1 MWALA
6 LLLACGRSA
15 EPAADPDADDDG
27 VDAPDDCD
35 DADART
41 HPGAPELGDGV
52 DRDCDGRAPPPPL
65 DLTGTES
72 DAGFGH
78 AVALRGADLLVGEP
92 FAAPGAAGAAL
103 PAGRVSIVDAG
114 GVEAWIG
121 AYGAARGASIAVL
134 ADGAALVGEPGASA
148 VRTPEGS
155 LVLAA
160 SGAGRAL
167 TARGMEWA
175 ARAEGGAIR
184 SDGTRVALG
193 RAADALAFL
202 PDGTL
207 VAGLAE
213 GDVAVVVGEARVL
226 RASPADGAGRA
237 LAVGDADADGD
248 MDLLV
253 GAPEAGRV
261 YLLDPSALP
270 ASLADA
276 PFIEAEGGR
285 FGAALAVHEPGD
297 WFVGAPVAGPAAE
310 GAVYR
315 VRRGVASP
323 FLQGDAPGA
332 QLGFSLAAAD
342 DALAIGAPGAAGTP
356 GRALR
361 VLP

>member
-6 LLLACGRSA
+6 LMLACGR
-15 EPAADPDADDDG
+15 PADPVADPDADDDG
-27 VDAPDDCD
+27 FVAPDDCD
-35 DADART
+35 EADART
-41 HPGAPELGDGV
+41 YPGATELGDGV

-65 DLTGTES
+65 DLTGTEA

-78 AVALRGADLLVGEP
+78 AVALHGADMLVGEP
-92 FAAPGAAGAAL
+92 FAAPGTVL
-103 PAGRVSIVDAG
+103 PAGRLSVVDAG
-114 GVEAWIG
+114 GVRAWVG

-134 ADGAALVGEPGASA
+134 SDGTALVGEPGAST

-160 SGAGRAL
+160 SGTGRAL
-167 TARGMEWA
+167 AARGMEWA
-175 ARAEGGAIR
+175 ARTEDGAVR
-184 SDGTRVALG
+184 SDGTRLALG
-193 RAADALAFL
+193 RAADALVFL

-213 GDVAVVVGEARVL
+213 GEVAVVLGEARVL

-237 LAVGDADADGD
+237 LAAGDADADGD
-248 MDLLV
+248 VDLLV

-261 YLLDPSALP
+261 YLLDPTALP
-270 ASLADA
+270 PSLADA
-276 PFIEAEGGR
+276 PFVEAEGGR

-297 WFVGAPVAGPAAE
+297 WFVGAPVAGATAE
-310 GAVYR
+310 GTVYR
-315 VRRGVASP
+315 VRSGVVSI
-323 FLQGDAPGA
+323 FVEGDGPGA